1 MCGHES
7 ICTCYLRT
15 LHYILLLCFIF
26 IISDDPPDRVKDLSI
41 HMVTSC
47 SFLARWFEPFSDPV
61 CGTVQYI
68 VIVYTR
74 KRVISNNITNSTNY
88 TAVGLHSNTLYEIN
102 VTAISDSGRSDPVTR
117 EVITNEIGK

>member
-7 ICTCYLRT
+7 ICTCYLHT
-15 LHYILLLCFIF
+15 LHYVLLCFIF
-26 IISDDPPDRVKDLSI
+26 VLSDDPPDRVIDLGI

-47 SFLARWFEPFSDPV
+47 SFLAQWFEPFSDPV

-68 VIVYTR
+68 VTVYTGGI
-74 KRVISNNITNSTNY
+74 VISSDTTEKTNY
-88 TAVGLHSNTLYEIN
+88 TAMGLDSNTLYEIN
-102 VTAISDSGRSDPVTR
+102 VTAISDSGRSDPVMR